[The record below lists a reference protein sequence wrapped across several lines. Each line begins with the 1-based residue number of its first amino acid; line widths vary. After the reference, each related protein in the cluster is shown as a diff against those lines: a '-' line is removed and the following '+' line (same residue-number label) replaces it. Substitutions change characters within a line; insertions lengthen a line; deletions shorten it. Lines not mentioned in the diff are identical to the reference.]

1 MTQFP
6 DDEKQWQ
13 EFLRQHRSTPPP
25 AKADLEEQLM
35 NAVEKSQSPVSRRLW
50 TVPPVIAAGLLMAW
64 SGYRTLIPFPE
75 LSNSASLEAFL
86 ENNWEGVVGETST
99 YSQSNNTQ
107 TDWMVYAKTAP

>member
-1 MTQFP
+1 MTQCP

-35 NAVEKSQSPVSRRLW
+35 NAVEKSQSPVSRQLW
-50 TVPPVIAAGLLMAW
+50 AVPPVIAASLLMAW

>member
-1 MTQFP
+1 
-6 DDEKQWQ
+6 
-13 EFLRQHRSTPPP
+13 
-25 AKADLEEQLM
+25 M

-99 YSQSNNTQ
+99 YSQSNSTQ
-107 TDWMVYAKTAP
+107 TDWMLYAKTAP